1 MRAFLGCYLLQR
13 FGPQNHSFVNSLWPT
28 VSLLIMMKS
37 YGFSVRKKCLSVCA
51 EHMIDANE
59 MKVSV
64 ACRAQQTA
72 RDRVCLLPLSNTRV
86 ACSQM
91 TSAYSS
97 RTFVSS
103 SGRLLPRPTL
113 SRSRRATRCS
123 TVSRA
128 QGTSS
133 TTHLRD
139 LYVRDFA
146 LVDDQHVS
154 FHPHLNI
161 ITGQSGSG
169 KSVLLEAIAQ
179 LCGAPAREEG
189 IRSGADCA
197 ELQGRFCVGVDTLT
211 EVGSILRKH
220 DVPELSRL
228 SSSQSTAKLFV
239 ERRLV
244 YIVDNRPGSV
254 VEDPNTELNQE
265 AHHQTQR
272 RIRSVCRVNGTTVP
286 VKCLREL
293 GKVLVDFNGQ
303 GTAASIADEEAQKQL
318 LDDWA
323 GTRQLRMRF
332 DELAGAL
339 LLHRS
344 ELALLEEISPDE
356 RQELNNLID
365 TVQAVEPVRGEDVA
379 LKSELRRL
387 EGARMTV
394 DACSSVMS
402 TLSGDSGVT
411 VVDTQGSVRSGIRN
425 ASMQIKGLLSNAQRS
440 APGAGAHGGTY
451 SSEADEDSNMQAN
464 SDDSSDETD
473 AALAGLRDALSMC
486 REAEVLISEAERRVA
501 DYLTILRADPYHQEE
516 CVGRLRKLDR
526 LCRSIGVRN
535 IDEACDAAEVRNL
548 ATRRIRILPFD
559 SLRPSFLL
567 RKN

>member
-1 MRAFLGCYLLQR
+1 
-13 FGPQNHSFVNSLWPT
+13 
-28 VSLLIMMKS
+28 
-37 YGFSVRKKCLSVCA
+37 
-51 EHMIDANE
+51 
-59 MKVSV
+59 
-64 ACRAQQTA
+64 
-72 RDRVCLLPLSNTRV
+72 
-86 ACSQM
+86 M

-103 SGRLLPRPTL
+103 SGRLLPRPNL
-113 SRSRRATRCS
+113 SRSRLATRCS

-244 YIVDNRPGSV
+244 YIDDNRPGSD
-254 VEDPNTELNQE
+254 VEDPNAELNQE

-344 ELALLEEISPDE
+344 ELALLEEISLVE
-356 RQELNNLID
+356 REELSNLIN
-365 TVQAVEPVRGEDVA
+365 TVQAVKPVRGEDVA
-379 LKSELRRL
+379 LKIELRRL
-387 EGARMTV
+387 EGARVTV
-394 DACSSVMS
+394 DACSSVLS
-402 TLSGDSGVT
+402 TLSGDGGGT
-411 VVDTQGSVRSGIRN
+411 VVDGRGSVRSGIRN
-425 ASMQIKGLLSNAQRS
+425 ASMQINGLLSDAQRS
-440 APGAGAHGGTY
+440 ALGVSAQGGTY
-451 SSEADEDSNMQAN
+451 SSEAVEDPNTQPS
-464 SDDSSDETD
+464 SDDSADEIP

-486 REAEVLISEAERRVA
+486 REAEVLISEVERRVD
-501 DYLTILRADPYHQEE
+501 DYLTLLRADPYHQEE
-516 CVGRLRKLDR
+516 CIGRLRKLDR

-535 IDEACDAAEVRNL
+535 IDEACDAAEVRNH
-548 ATRRIRILPFD
+548 ATHRIRILSFV
-559 SLRPSFLL
+559 SLRPSSLL
-567 RKN
+567 GKLTQVLSTIMMHNLSYRSRKQD

>member
-1 MRAFLGCYLLQR
+1 
-13 FGPQNHSFVNSLWPT
+13 
-28 VSLLIMMKS
+28 
-37 YGFSVRKKCLSVCA
+37 
-51 EHMIDANE
+51 
-59 MKVSV
+59 
-64 ACRAQQTA
+64 
-72 RDRVCLLPLSNTRV
+72 
-86 ACSQM
+86 M

-103 SGRLLPRPTL
+103 SGRLLPRPIL
-113 SRSRRATRCS
+113 SHSRRAARCS
-123 TVSRA
+123 AVSRA
-128 QGTSS
+128 QDTSS

-197 ELQGRFCVGVDTLT
+197 ELQGWFCVGADTHT

-220 DVPELSRL
+220 DVPELVRL
-228 SSSQSTAKLFV
+228 SSSQSTAELTV

-244 YIVDNRPGSV
+244 YIDDHRPGSD
-254 VEDPNTELNQE
+254 VEEPIAELNQE

-272 RIRSVCRVNGTTVP
+272 RIRSVCRVNGTIVP

-332 DELAGAL
+332 DELAEAL

-356 RQELNNLID
+356 RQELSNLID

-402 TLSGDSGVT
+402 TLSGDGGGN
-411 VVDTQGSVRSGIRN
+411 VVDTQGSVRSGISN
-425 ASMQIKGLLSNAQRS
+425 ASIQIKGLLSNAQRS
-440 APGAGAHGGTY
+440 APGVSAEGGTY
-451 SSEADEDSNMQAN
+451 SSEADEDSSLQPN
-464 SDDSSDETD
+464 SEDSSDETD
-473 AALAGLRDALSMC
+473 AALTGLRDALLMC
-486 REAEVLISEAERRVA
+486 REAEVLISEVERRVD
-501 DYLTILRADPYHQEE
+501 DYLTLLRADPYHQEE
-516 CVGRLRKLDR
+516 CVGRLRQLDR

-535 IDEACDAAEVRNL
+535 IDEACDAAEVSNL
-548 ATRRIRILPFD
+548 ATHRIRILPFV
-559 SLRPSFLL
+559 SRLPSYFLL
-567 RKN
+567 RNLTQALSSTLMIINCAGRKSKTRCCGKL